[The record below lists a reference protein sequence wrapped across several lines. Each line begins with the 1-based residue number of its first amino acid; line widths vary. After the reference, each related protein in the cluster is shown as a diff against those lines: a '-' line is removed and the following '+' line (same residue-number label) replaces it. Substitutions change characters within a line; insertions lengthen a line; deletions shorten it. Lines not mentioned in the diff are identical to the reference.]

1 MYYKLENTNDWQNVN
16 ALTSI
21 TAGTQVAIEN
31 RGASWF
37 YLQLSNTKPDV
48 DNISGKEI
56 TSKNYGYAVGYIDSG
71 DPTL

>member
-37 YLQLSNTKPDV
+37 YLQLSNTKPD
-48 DNISGKEI
+48 
-56 TSKNYGYAVGYIDSG
+56 
-71 DPTL
+71 